1 MYFFTLQL
9 KTSPKRLVVDVKDFD
24 QLMEICAQT
33 RLIMNCTGPY
43 RLLGEN
49 VVRACAESGTD
60 YIDICGEPAFIEQM
74 SVKYDSIARENGAVV
89 VSACGFDSVP
99 SELGMVF
106 VQKWFYE
113 DKCELDGVEAFLTFP
128 SMGKGYSAHAT
139 TWDCAVMG
147 FANQGELRSIRKQL
161 NLAKIPGKVK
171 PRKTL
176 GLVTDVKG
184 VSGRAIPFMGS
195 DASIVRRSQH
205 RLVTTGR
212 TDLQAARFNM
222 YTLVETTAGLI
233 KLLIGGFLFTCLT
246 KFKFGQDLLCRFVSF
261 FSFGMFTREGP
272 SIESI
277 SGILDFMY
285 LWSLNLF

>member
-1 MYFFTLQL
+1 M
-9 KTSPKRLVVDVKDFD
+9 
-24 QLMEICAQT
+24 
-33 RLIMNCTGPY
+33 
-43 RLLGEN
+43 
-49 VVRACAESGTD
+49 
-60 YIDICGEPAFIEQM
+60 
-74 SVKYDSIARENGAVV
+74 
-89 VSACGFDSVP
+89 
-99 SELGMVF
+99 
-106 VQKWFYE
+106 
-113 DKCELDGVEAFLTFP
+113 
-128 SMGKGYSAHAT
+128 
-139 TWDCAVMG
+139 
-147 FANQGELRSIRKQL
+147 
-161 NLAKIPGKVK
+161 AKIPGKVK

-184 VSGRAIPFMGS
+184 ISGRAIPFMGS

-246 KFKFGQDLLCRFVSF
+246 KFKFGQDLLCRFVSL

-272 SIESI
+272 SVESI